1 MEGLRGA
8 AVPGVL
14 TCSFRPPRASRRW
27 TPWGHTAHLA
37 LEVRTHPG
45 ALSCTDRSAL
55 YTEVGRN
62 LKPRVSSTEE
72 VYVDLSVDSTRGGK
86 DVDMGPWGC
95 PQAGGPGWDMSG
107 GSLRPSLRGEDSRQ
121 SSGQCERS
129 FGAGRSLN
137 GTGPPGGALT
147 LPPVASTPQPTAA
160 APTPGEVRTP
170 GSSTAHS
177 CLGKAVGCG
186 FSRTPV
192 PL

>member
-62 LKPRVSSTEE
+62 LKPRVSSAEE

-107 GSLRPSLRGEDSRQ
+107 GSLRPSLRGEQ
-121 SSGQCERS
+121 QTE
-129 FGAGRSLN
+129 
-137 GTGPPGGALT
+137 
-147 LPPVASTPQPTAA
+147 QW
-160 APTPGEVRTP
+160 
-170 GSSTAHS
+170 
-177 CLGKAVGCG
+177 AV
-186 FSRTPV
+186 
-192 PL
+192 